1 MKNKLLK
8 VVVTNLSLII
18 FTSIFGCEVNALEID
33 PDINGDNIINEED
46 LNELSKYY
54 NTNREQFDFNKDGI
68 VDIYDFTII
77 SKYIN
82 SDLYK
87 TYNSNGVLIQSF
99 KVGEIDKAIQLAV
112 TINGK
117 VVNNDNGQT
126 IWDKTS
132 YWTFNGEFPN
142 GKYSNL
148 FNAIKNTDN
157 LSGGRVFTK
166 YGTEILNNSINLK
179 RTIGVT
185 NTNGLNFREE
195 PSTSSR
201 VLNILSNGVMMEII
215 GKNNG
220 FYEVKLYREDG
231 TFTLG
236 YIHQL
241 YLDIIQDDNLE
252 SNFGYI
258 AAKYESSFNVG
269 AISDNPE
276 DKGGAS
282 FGMFQLASKT
292 GSLGT
297 FMIWLQSENNYIYT
311 ILNNAKIADNDSYG
325 ENYKS
330 AWRSIATNNFEE
342 FFRVQLKFVKS
353 QYYDQFLRI
362 CKNNG
367 YDPGILL
374 NYYST
379 RNMIFSTSIQHGPT
393 GAYNLISPINK
404 NSSLND
410 FITNVYDNRLNQ
422 IAKSYPVGSNIYN
435 AVKNRYTNESEDIK
449 RSYSREISY

>member
-18 FTSIFGCEVNALEID
+18 FTSIFGYEVNALEIN

-87 TYNSNGVLIQSF
+87 TYNSSGVLIQSF

-112 TINGK
+112 TVNGR
-117 VVNNDNGQT
+117 VLNNNDGQT
-126 IWDKTS
+126 IWDKTA
-132 YWTFNGEFPN
+132 YWGFNGEASI
-142 GKYSNL
+142 GKYDNL
-148 FNAIKNTDN
+148 YDAIKHTDN
-157 LSGGRVFTK
+157 LLGGRVFTQ
-166 YGTEILNNSINLK
+166 YGTEILNNSINFK
-179 RTIGVT
+179 RAIGVT
-185 NTNGLNFREE
+185 NTSGLNFREA
-195 PSTSSR
+195 PSTSSKVIS
-201 VLNILSNGVMMEII
+201 VLSDGVMVEIL
-215 GKNNG
+215 GKNSE
-220 FYEVKLYREDG
+220 FYQIRLYKKDG

-236 YIHQL
+236 YVHQL
-241 YLDIIQDDNLE
+241 YLDIIQDDNVE

-258 AAKYESSFNVG
+258 AAKYESNFKVG
-269 AISDNPE
+269 AISDNPQ
-276 DKGGAS
+276 DKGGPS
-282 FGMFQLASKT
+282 FGMFQLAKN
-292 GSLGT
+292 GSLGA

-311 ILNNAKIADNDSYG
+311 ILNNAKVADSDSYG
-325 ENYKS
+325 TNYKA
-330 AWRSIATNNFEE
+330 AWKSIAINNYEE
-342 FFRVQLKFVKS
+342 FFRVQLKFVKG

-367 YDPGILL
+367 YDPGVLL
-374 NYYST
+374 SYYST
-379 RNMIFSTSIQHGPT
+379 KNMIFSTSIQHGAN
-393 GAYNLISPINK
+393 GAFNIISSVDK
-404 NSSLND
+404 NVSIKD

-422 IAKSYPVGSNIYN
+422 ISQSYPIDSDIYIG
-435 AVKNRYTNESEDIK
+435 VKKRYISESGDIK
-449 RSYSREISY
+449 RSYDREISY